1 MTHGAV
7 YLDHNATTPLR
18 PQAER
23 AVVTALARTGNP
35 SSVHRFGRGVRR
47 VLEEARE
54 RVAAIV
60 GARSE
65 QVIFTSGGTE
75 ANALALRG
83 AGRDRI
89 VVSAVEHA
97 SVMAAAPEAVRVPV
111 NRDGVIDLAVLE
123 AALAAN
129 SRPALVSLMLA
140 NNETGVIQPVAKAAE
155 IARRHGA
162 LFHCDAVQAAGKISI
177 DMSGLGAHL
186 LTLSAHKLGGPMGI
200 GALVADGGVS
210 IQSLLKGGGQERGL
224 RAGTENVSGIA
235 GFGAAA
241 EAAQGELYRFS
252 RLDAWRDELEA
263 RAQAAVP
270 SIQVLGAAALRLPNT
285 SCLALPGVA
294 AETQVIA
301 LDLAGVAV
309 SAGSACSSGKVGPSH
324 VLTAMGL
331 SKDIASAAIRVSF
344 GWSSAANDVERFLQA
359 WTALAARTA
368 HRVQESAA

>member
-1 MTHGAV
+1 MTHGAI

-23 AVVTALARTGNP
+23 AVAAALTRAGNP
-35 SSVHRFGRGVRR
+35 SSVHRFGRGIRR
-47 VLEEARE
+47 VVEEARE

-60 GARSE
+60 GAHSE

-75 ANALALRG
+75 ANAMALRG
-83 AGRDRI
+83 AGRARI
-89 VVSAVEHA
+89 VVSSVEHA

-111 NRDGVIDLAVLE
+111 NRDGVIDLAALE
-123 AALAAN
+123 AALAADP
-129 SRPALVSLMLA
+129 RPALVSLMFA
-140 NNETGVIQPVAKAAE
+140 NNETGVIQPVSKAAE
-155 IARRHGA
+155 IARRFGA
-162 LFHCDAVQAAGKISI
+162 LLHCDAVQAAGKISVN
-177 DMSGLGAHL
+177 MSGLGAHL
-186 LTLSAHKLGGPMGI
+186 LTLSAHKFGGPMGA
-200 GALVADGGVS
+200 GALVVDDNVS
-210 IQSLLKGGGQERGL
+210 LEALIKGGGQERGL
-224 RAGTENVSGIA
+224 RAGTENVPGIA

-241 EAAQGELYRFS
+241 EAAAAEIEQCGHLA
-252 RLDAWRDELEA
+252 AWRDDLEA

-270 SIQVLGAAALRLPNT
+270 TAQVLGTDTLRLPNT

-324 VLTAMGL
+324 VLAAMGVGEDL
-331 SKDIASAAIRVSF
+331 ASAAIRVSF
-344 GWSSAANDVERFLQA
+344 GWSSTATDVERFLQA

-368 HRVQESAA
+368 HRVRESAA